1 MPLNPYFSQ
10 GTTNEQQLVEDLV
23 VEQIKMF
30 GTEIYYLPRTL
41 VDEDPTFGEDPMS
54 RFDSAYQ
61 IEAYLEN
68 VQGFGGDGD
77 LFSKFGVR
85 ISDQVNFIIARKRFQ
100 DLVDDNATLV
110 VEGRPNE
117 GDLVWFP
124 LAGKLFQIQYVE
136 HEQPFYQLNKIHVW
150 GLKCELYEYSNEDLD
165 TGIAEIDV
173 VQTNNAVSMKMVMDP
188 GGSGNY
194 VVGEEI
200 VGDLYRAYATATLN
214 ADAVDSVTI
223 TDGGNHYNSAIPP
236 TVTITGGGGTGATAT
251 ATVSSTGLV
260 TGITITSGGNGYTS
274 APSVAIDYS
283 PKDNRAEVKS
293 WNSSTRELQIVSRTG
308 TFNTAETIKGL
319 TSGALWS
326 PETYNTL
333 NNTNS
338 EYDQNEFF
346 ESEGDDILDF
356 TQSNPF
362 GEIGGA
368 Q

>member
-1 MPLNPYFSQ
+1 MPVNPYFTN
-10 GTTNEQQLVEDLV
+10 GTTNEQQLVENLV

-30 GTEIYYLPRTL
+30 GTEIYYIPRTL
-41 VDEDPTFGEDPMS
+41 VDEDPAFGEDS
-54 RFDSAYQ
+54 LSSFDSAYQ

-85 ISDQVNFIIARKRFQ
+85 IADQVNFIIARKRFQ

-117 GDLVWFP
+117 GDLVYFP

-150 GLKCELYEYSNEDLD
+150 GLKCELYEYSGEDLN
-165 TGIAEIDV
+165 TGIEEIDV
-173 VQTNNAVSMKMVMDP
+173 IERNLDT
-188 GGSGNY
+188 
-194 VVGEEI
+194 
-200 VGDLYRAYATATLN
+200 
-214 ADAVDSVTI
+214 TI
-223 TDGGNHYNSAIPP
+223 TINFAE
-236 TVTITGGGGTGATAT
+236 GGTGTYAIGE
-251 ATVSSTGLV
+251 TVVG
-260 TGITITSGGNGYTS
+260 GTSN
-274 APSVAIDYS
+274 V
-283 PKDNRAEVKS
+283 NAEVKS
-293 WNSSTRELQIVSRTG
+293 WDASARQLQVYNRTG
-308 TFNTAETIKGL
+308 IFTIPETLTGQ
-319 TSGALWS
+319 TSGAAWTTTS
-326 PETYNTL
+326 YNTL

-346 ESEGDDILDF
+346 ETEADSILDF